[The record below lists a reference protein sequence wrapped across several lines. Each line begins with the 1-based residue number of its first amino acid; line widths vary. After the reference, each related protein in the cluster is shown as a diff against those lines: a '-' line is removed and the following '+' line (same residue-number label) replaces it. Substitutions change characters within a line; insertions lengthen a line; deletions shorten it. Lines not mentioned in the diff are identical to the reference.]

1 MSDLH
6 IDDFYR
12 DAARILAALY
22 AQFPRK
28 ATLYVEDICG
38 PDTPDE
44 FGLHSPRHQACFHTM
59 MWLGSCD
66 YLRYEQAVRQ
76 EALDQVV
83 LTHRGFLLLSS
94 AMPDMPAP
102 PPLSESLLESLPIEG
117 SLVIHR
123 IRQELRDGTSYSL
136 AGVMQALML
145 MSRTLGDVPRF
156 V

>member
-12 DAARILAALY
+12 DAARILVTLY
-22 AQFPRK
+22 GLFPRK
-28 ATLYVEDICG
+28 TTLYVEDISG

-44 FGLHSPRHQACFHTM
+44 FGLHSPRHEACFHAM
-59 MWLGSCD
+59 MWLGNCD

-83 LTHRGFLLLSS
+83 LTHRGFLVLSTVLPGDS
-94 AMPDMPAP
+94 RALAPLPASPSP
-102 PPLSESLLESLPIEG
+102 PMIDG

-123 IRQELRDGTSYSL
+123 IREELKEGTSYSL
-136 AGVMQALML
+136 ATLMQQIML
-145 MSRTLGDVPRF
+145 ISRNLGDAPQVI
-156 V
+156 